1 MVKIIFLVYSSFNV
15 FFTITA
21 FKQTQTFSL
30 TFLNCSNYICS
41 MRLSFFN
48 TFLGR
53 TVGAVHDEHS
63 KPFTLTID
71 GKDVCGHDRAVG
83 GESIAV
89 RLIHTIDAS
98 IVVAVPTGC
107 GATVNDVGT
116 CQTTVTNPG
125 SHPSNQEVGGIFS
138 VKFLTTKSGYYY
150 VKMTAGGQ
158 VEATIGTVYVAE

>member
-1 MVKIIFLVYSSFNV
+1 MRSSLFN
-15 FFTITA
+15 I
-21 FKQTQTFSL
+21 
-30 TFLNCSNYICS
+30 
-41 MRLSFFN
+41 
-48 TFLGR
+48 FLGR

-116 CQTTVTNPG
+116 CQTTVTNLG

-138 VKFLTTKSGYYY
+138 VKFLTTKRGYYY

-158 VEATIGTVYVAE
+158 LEATIGTVYVAE